1 MCPKES
7 SEPSP
12 KTWATMHV
20 VLTKEWVNFN
30 VLYKGGMV
38 SKNEQKGG
46 RGYLRK
52 NKKEKMKI
60 WNFPGGRGSKGDYL
74 LP

>member
-1 MCPKES
+1 
-7 SEPSP
+7 
-12 KTWATMHV
+12 MHV
-20 VLTKEWVNFN
+20 VTANYSMPFIKEWVNFN
-30 VLYKGGMV
+30 VLYRGGMV

-46 RGYLRK
+46 RGYLHK

-60 WNFPGGRGSKGDYL
+60 WNFPGGCESMGDYL